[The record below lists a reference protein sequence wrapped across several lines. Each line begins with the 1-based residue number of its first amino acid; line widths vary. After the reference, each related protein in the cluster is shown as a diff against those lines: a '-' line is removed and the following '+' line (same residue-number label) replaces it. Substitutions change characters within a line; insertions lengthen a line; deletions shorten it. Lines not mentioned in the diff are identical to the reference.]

1 MYPQSTWHKS
11 AKTKTVNKHN
21 LVWCKNYIMW
31 GGWTLVVQSIDGIN
45 YELQQPFNMNFVSK
59 YGRVFKVFDKQDS
72 GCICFGVQTKDE
84 RLFVK
89 FAGARPVRYKGTQ
102 ENAILGLR
110 AASKL
115 IRIWKIAI
123 FQWTDAECMG
133 KQYNSRFKFFE
144 LSIGDR
150 IHILEDILAFHK
162 FVSEQGYV
170 AIDFYDG
177 SIMFDFSN
185 KRMIICDI
193 DYYTKMPYINSVGR
207 MPGSSRFMSP
217 EEFEKGSVIDEVSNV
232 FLMGATAFALL
243 GDATDRTLQK
253 WHADKSL
260 FSVAEKAVSKDRTKR
275 YQSLDELTV
284 AWAYAR
290 NTR

>member
-1 MYPQSTWHKS
+1 M
-11 AKTKTVNKHN
+11 
-21 LVWCKNYIMW
+21 
-31 GGWTLVVQSIDGIN
+31 VVQSIDGIN

-110 AASKL
+110 AASKAYKDL
-115 IRIWKIAI
+115 KNSNLVSFINGVDIENGYVAI

-133 KQYNSRFKFFE
+133 KQYDSRFKFFE

-185 KRMIICDI
+185 KRMKICDI

-253 WHADKSL
+253 WHADKAL

-275 YQSLDELTV
+275 YQSLDELTI